1 MACAYDLN
9 VMKNFKPD
17 DSDVSSVSGSCDSG
31 KKYEFNRSRIVPP
44 FLSLIIK

>member
-1 MACAYDLN
+1 MTCAYDLN
-9 VMKNFKPD
+9 VMKNSKP
-17 DSDVSSVSGSCDSG
+17 VSSVSGSCDSG